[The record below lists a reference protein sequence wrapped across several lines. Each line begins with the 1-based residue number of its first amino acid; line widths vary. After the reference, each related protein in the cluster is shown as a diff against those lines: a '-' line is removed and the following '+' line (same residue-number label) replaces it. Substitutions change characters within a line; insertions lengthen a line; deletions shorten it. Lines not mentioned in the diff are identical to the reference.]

1 MAIRPWLA
9 AVLLLIATLAGV
21 TGSAIGATRNHRPAS
36 RVVLIVLE
44 NHEYGE
50 VAGNP
55 EAPYLNRLAR
65 RETLVT
71 RYRALAHPSLPNY
84 LALLGGST
92 FGISD
97 DCTECSARGSNLAL
111 QLSRAGIS
119 WRAYMEGM
127 PRPCFDGAQAGG
139 YVKRH
144 DPFMYF
150 PSIAADP
157 RRCANVVPT
166 RRLRADLKRRSLPA
180 FAWIGPDL
188 CYSAH
193 NCNIATADRHL
204 SMLVPRIMR
213 ELGPDGTLI
222 VTFDEGHS
230 NAGGGGHVFTVI
242 AHPGHQPH
250 QSLTATYSHYSL
262 LAAIEHHFG
271 LPLLRAAQ
279 HARALPIGAPRG
291 R

>member
-9 AVLLLIATLAGV
+9 AIFLLVATLTGAAGHV
-21 TGSAIGATRNHRPAS
+21 AGAARMHPPAS

-44 NHEYGE
+44 NREYGQ
-50 VAGNP
+50 VAGSD
-55 EAPYLNRLAR
+55 EAPYLNALAER
-65 RETLVT
+65 RTVAT
-71 RYRALAHPSLPNY
+71 RYHAVAHPSLPNY

-97 DCTECSARGSNLAL
+97 DCTGCSAHGSNLAL
-111 QLSRAGIS
+111 QLSRAGIP

-127 PRPCFDGAQAGG
+127 PRPCFRGARAGG

-150 PSIAADP
+150 PSIAANP
-157 RRCANVVPT
+157 RRCADVVPT
-166 RRLRADLKRRSLPA
+166 RRLRTDLKRRSLPA

-193 NCNIATADRHL
+193 DCNVATADRHL
-204 SMLVPRIMR
+204 ASLIPRIMR
-213 ELGPDGTLI
+213 QLGPDGTLI
-222 VTFDEGHS
+222 VTFDEGTS
-230 NAGGGGHVFTVI
+230 NAHGGGHVLTLI

-250 QSLTATYSHYSL
+250 QRLTGTYNHYSL
-262 LAAIEHHFG
+262 LGAIERHFG
-271 LPLLRAAQ
+271 LPLLRNSRNAAP
-279 HARALPIGAPRG
+279 LPF
-291 R
+291 

>member
-1 MAIRPWLA
+1 MAIRPWPA
-9 AVLLLIATLAGV
+9 AILLLLAILAGAA
-21 TGSAIGATRNHRPAS
+21 GSVAGARRGHPPTS

-50 VAGNP
+50 VAGSP

-65 RETLVT
+65 RETLIA
-71 RYRALAHPSLPNY
+71 RYHAVAHPSLPNY
-84 LALLGGST
+84 LAMLGGST
-92 FGISD
+92 FGIAD
-97 DCTECSARGSNLAL
+97 DCTECSAHGSNLAL
-111 QLSRAGIS
+111 QLSRAGVS

-127 PRPCFDGAQAGG
+127 PRPCFGGAQAGG

-150 PSIAADP
+150 PSIAANP
-157 RRCANVVPT
+157 HRCANVVPT
-166 RRLRADLKRRSLPA
+166 RRLRTDLKRRSLPA

-193 NCNIATADRHL
+193 NCNLATADRHL
-204 SMLVPRIMR
+204 SKLVPRIMR
-213 ELGPDGTLI
+213 KLGRDGTLI
-222 VTFDEGHS
+222 VAFDEGRS

-242 AHPGHQPH
+242 AHPGRQRAKR
-250 QSLTATYSHYSL
+250 LTATYNHYSL
-262 LAAIEHHFG
+262 LAAIERHFG

-279 HARALPIGAPRG
+279 HARALPLG

>member
-9 AVLLLIATLAGV
+9 AIFLLLATLTGV
-21 TGSAIGATRNHRPAS
+21 TGSVADATRVHRPAS

-44 NHEYGE
+44 NHEYDE
-50 VAGNP
+50 VVGSP

-65 RETLVT
+65 RETVAT
-71 RYRALAHPSLPNY
+71 RYHAVAHPSLPNY

-92 FGISD
+92 FGVSD
-97 DCTECSARGSNLAL
+97 NCTDCSTRGSNFAL
-111 QLSRAGIS
+111 QLSRADIS

-127 PRPCFDGAQAGG
+127 PRPCFSGEQAGG

-150 PSIAADP
+150 PSIAASP

-166 RRLRADLKRRSLPA
+166 RRLRTDLKRRSLPA

-188 CYSAH
+188 CYSGH

-204 SMLVPRIMR
+204 SKLVPRIMR
-213 ELGPDGTLI
+213 KLGPDGTLI
-222 VTFDEGHS
+222 VTFDEGSS

-250 QSLTATYSHYSL
+250 RRLTRTYNHYSL
-262 LAAIEHHFG
+262 LAAIERHFD
-271 LPLLRAAQ
+271 LPLLRAAR
-279 HARALPIGAPRG
+279 HTRPLPL
-291 R
+291 